1 MPPTS
6 SSKIKLVMLGESFVG
21 KSSLVFRFIRG
32 DFCELKET
40 IGAAFLTKNMIIGDT
55 IIEFQIWDTAGQERY
70 QAIGNE
76 L

>member
-32 DFCELKET
+32 DFCELQET